1 MDERRRGHTFSFKD
15 QVVLVTGV
23 GRTGQ
28 IGHAVATGFGEAGA
42 RLVLVD
48 RQAVQVAER
57 AKEFTARGIAAVAA
71 AGDLTESDVSRW
83 IVERAVQEYGRLDV
97 LVNVAGGLTKYGP
110 MLEMEPDVIDRETEL
125 NVRTMYL
132 ASRAAAE
139 VMIKQRSGAIV
150 SFASIA
156 ALLPKPSMAAYSAAK
171 AGVAALTRAFAL
183 ELRDH
188 GIRVNAVAPG
198 TVRTSDNVGAMGEDP
213 AVRWVEIADVVHGV
227 MFLASSWAAGIT
239 GHVLPISLG
248 EV

>member
-1 MDERRRGHTFSFKD
+1 MDERRRGHSFSFKD

-42 RLVLVD
+42 KLVLVD
-48 RQAVQVAER
+48 RRAVEVAER
-57 AKEFTARGIAAVAA
+57 AKEFSARGIPAVPA
-71 AGDLTESDVSRW
+71 AGDLTESDVARW
-83 IVERAVQEYGRLDV
+83 IVERAKQQFGRLDV
-97 LVNVAGGLTKYGP
+97 LVNVAGGLTKTGP
-110 MLEMEPDVIDRETEL
+110 MLEMEPEVIDRETEI

-132 ASRAAAE
+132 ASRAAAR
-139 VMIKQRSGAIV
+139 VMMEQRSGAIV

-171 AGVAALTRAFAL
+171 AGVAALTHAFAL

-198 TVRTSDNVGAMGEDP
+198 TVRTAENVAAMGED
-213 AVRWVEIADVVHGV
+213 ASVRWVEVADVVHGV
-227 MFLASSWAAGIT
+227 MFLASDWAAGIT